1 MGQPQ
6 TASQQQQNS
15 STQQNAHHTG
25 TGTRQPLSLNDL
37 ELHLKELSTR
47 NWGELEGTL
56 KTELQNTSRKR
67 PEGDYARLIK
77 LYFEDISRRQSP
89 DVPASPQN

>member
-1 MGQPQ
+1 MGDPSMP
-6 TASQQQQNS
+6 SQQNNS
-15 STQQNAHHTG
+15 STAQNSQHNG
-25 TGTRQPLSLNDL
+25 TGTRQGLSLTDL

-56 KTELQNTSRKR
+56 QTELQNTSRKR

-77 LYFEDISRRQSP
+77 LYFEDISRRQAP
-89 DVPASPQN
+89 AVPQPE